1 METHDSVLFAST
13 GGVYLGPALPP
24 AKRSLRAIFSFD
36 GAIQQVFTFEDP
48 VSYYMDRRLI
58 GLGALLFLV
67 LAFAVE
73 PVAAQSVTESL
84 ISELNQT
91 LIYVALPITLFV
103 EGILIY
109 TVWRYRNNDNPQP
122 TEENRRLE
130 ITWTI
135 ATAIILLFVGV
146 AAYQVLGYD
155 VVSLTAGPGVGAGA
169 AGFADPGGGEA
180 QPMNFSQNYSEG
192 AIAPSE
198 ENAVQIEVI
207 AYQWGWEF
215 HYPNGKVSQS
225 TLAVPTDRPVYLH
238 ITSRDVIHAVHVPQ
252 LGLKQDAIPGQYNTI
267 KTNVTQAGEYQLYCA
282 EFCGSGHS
290 AMLATVDAM
299 PDQQYQQWLDEGQ
312 SGGGGGNAT
321 AGTNETNTNATNA
334 SGRLVAP
341 MT

>member
-1 METHDSVLFAST
+1 MLF
-13 GGVYLGPALPP
+13 
-24 AKRSLRAIFSFD
+24 
-36 GAIQQVFTFEDP
+36 QQVFTFEDQKF
-48 VSYYMDRRLI
+48 YYMDRRLL
-58 GLGALLFLV
+58 GLGALPFLL

-73 PVAAQSVTESL
+73 PVAAQSVTENL
-84 ISELNQT
+84 ISELNQK

-103 EGILIY
+103 EGILVY
-109 TVWRYRNNDNPQP
+109 TVWRYRNNEDPKP

-155 VVSLTAGPGVGAGA
+155 VVSLTSGPSVGAGA

-180 QPMNFSQNYSEG
+180 QPMNFSQNYSDG
-192 AIAPSE
+192 AIPPSE
-198 ENAVQIEVI
+198 ENAVQIEVV

-225 TLAVPTDRPVYLH
+225 TLAVPTDKPVYLH
-238 ITSRDVIHAVHVPQ
+238 ITSRDVIHAVHAPQ
-252 LGLKQDAIPGQYNTI
+252 LGLKQDAIPGQYNTL
-267 KTNVTQAGEYQLYCA
+267 KTNVTQTGQYQLYCA

-290 AMLATVDAM
+290 AMLAEVDAM
-299 PDQQYQQWLDEGQ
+299 NSQQYEQWASEGQ
-312 SGGGGGNAT
+312 SGGSGGGSGNAT
-321 AGTNETNTNATNA
+321 AGANGSSNTTNT

-341 MT
+341 TA

>member
-1 METHDSVLFAST
+1 
-13 GGVYLGPALPP
+13 LPIQGL
-24 AKRSLRAIFSFD
+24 RRAIIRVSTI
-36 GAIQQVFTFEDP
+36 GIQWVFTFEGP
-48 VSYYMDRRLI
+48 ISGYMNHRST
-58 GLGALLFLV
+58 GLGVLSFLGLALV
-67 LAFAVE
+67 FAVE
-73 PVAAQSVTESL
+73 PVAAQSITENL
-84 ISELNQT
+84 ISELNQK
-91 LIYVALPITLFV
+91 LLYVALPITLFV

-109 TVWRYRNNDNPQP
+109 TVWRYRGNENPTP

-146 AAYQVLGYD
+146 AAYQVLGSPF
-155 VVSLTAGPGVGAGA
+155 VSLTAGPGVGAGA
-169 AGFADPGGGEA
+169 AGFADPGGGETNV
-180 QPMNFSQNYSEG
+180 PMNLSENGSG

-198 ENAVQIEVI
+198 PNAVEIEVI

-267 KTNVTQAGEYQLYCA
+267 KTQVTEAGQYQLYCA

-290 AMLATVDAM
+290 AMLATADAM
-299 PDQQYQQWLDEGQ
+299 PDEQYQQWLDEGQ
-312 SGGGGGNAT
+312 GSGGSGNATGGNAT
-321 AGTNETNTNATNA
+321 GGMNETGNSANVAGPVVA
-334 SGRLVAP
+334 STA
-341 MT
+341 

>member
-1 METHDSVLFAST
+1 
-13 GGVYLGPALPP
+13 
-24 AKRSLRAIFSFD
+24 
-36 GAIQQVFTFEDP
+36 
-48 VSYYMDRRLI
+48 MDRRLL
-58 GLGALLFLV
+58 GLGALPFLV

-73 PVAAQSVTESL
+73 PVAAQSVTENL
-84 ISELNQT
+84 ISELNQK

-103 EGILIY
+103 EGILVY
-109 TVWRYRNNDNPQP
+109 TVWRYRNNDDPKP

-180 QPMNFSQNYSEG
+180 QPMNFSQNFSDG
-192 AIAPSE
+192 AIPPAE
-198 ENAVQIEVI
+198 ANAVQVEVVS
-207 AYQWGWEF
+207 YQWGWEF

-225 TLAVPTDRPVYLH
+225 TLAVPTDRPVYMH

-252 LGLKQDAIPGQYNTI
+252 LGLKQDAIPGQYNTL
-267 KTNVTQAGEYQLYCA
+267 KTNVTQTGQYQLYCA

-290 AMLATVDAM
+290 AMLAEVDAM
-299 PDQQYQQWLDEGQ
+299 NSQQYEQWLNEGQ
-312 SGGGGGNAT
+312 SGGGGGANAT
-321 AGTNETNTNATNA
+321 GGTNGSANGTNTSAANATNA

-341 MT
+341 SA